1 MLSLIYNYLE
11 KEAHLPMKKKF
22 YITTPIYYPSAKLHI
37 GHAYTT
43 TLCDVFARYKRLR
56 GFECFF
62 LTGADEHGMKIE
74 KNAAAAGKTPQE
86 FVDGIVEG
94 FYKLWDLLQIS
105 NDDFIRTTQ
114 ERHVKVVQDIFS
126 HMLKNDDIYL
136 GKYKG
141 WYCKECEAFWTDT
154 QVGPEHLCP
163 DCGRPVQMAEDEAYF
178 FKTSKYVDR
187 LMKFFDENPK
197 FLLPESRKNEMI
209 NTFIKP
215 GLDDLCVSRTSF
227 SWGIPI
233 RENPKHVIYV
243 WLDALTNYITA
254 LGYDSDHP
262 ENFDK
267 FWQDP
272 DSETIHIIGADI
284 TRFHA
289 IYWPMFLMSLGL
301 RLPDREFVHGL
312 LMMRDSKMSKS
323 KGNVVDPYPLV
334 ERYGVDAVR
343 YYLTREVNFG
353 SDGSFTPEQF
363 VERINTDLANALGN
377 LLNRTVSMINKYF
390 DGVIPEYKGRINDVD
405 GNLEDLTKLTI
416 ESYER
421 LMDDL
426 KITEAI
432 VQVNEL
438 VNRANK
444 YIDETEPWALAKDP
458 EKKANLESVMVH
470 LANAIYVAG
479 MLMKPVLVNASDKLF
494 EQLGVSEDL
503 LNYDNIY
510 EYGVVSNLKVE
521 KKDQLFPR
529 LDATVEVPFIQDIMT
544 GCK

>member
-1 MLSLIYNYLE
+1 
-11 KEAHLPMKKKF
+11 MKKRF

-37 GHAYTT
+37 GHAYCT
-43 TLCDVFARYKRLR
+43 TLTDVFARYKRLR
-56 GFECFF
+56 GFECYF

-86 FVDGIVEG
+86 FVDNIVEG
-94 FYKLWDLLQIS
+94 FYKLWDLLKIS

-114 ERHVKVVQDIFS
+114 ERHTKVVQDIFS
-126 HMLKNDDIYL
+126 KMLANDDIYL

-154 QVGPEHLCP
+154 QAGPDHLCP
-163 DCGRPVQMAEDEAYF
+163 DCGRPVQMAEEEAYF
-178 FKTSKYVDR
+178 FKTSKYVDS

-197 FLLPESRKNEMI
+197 FLVPESRKNEMI

-262 ENFDK
+262 ELFNK

-272 DSETIHIIGADI
+272 ESETIHILGADI

-289 IYWPMFLMSLGL
+289 IYWPMFLESLGL
-301 RLPDREFVHGL
+301 RKPDREFVHGL
-312 LMMRDSKMSKS
+312 LMMKDSKMSKS

-343 YYLTREVNFG
+343 YYLTREINFG
-353 SDGSFTPEQF
+353 SDGSFAPELF
-363 VERINTDLANALGN
+363 VERINQDLANALGN

-390 DGVIPEYKGRINDVD
+390 DGVVPEYKGRINEVD

-426 KITEAI
+426 KITDAI
-432 VQVNEL
+432 AQVNEL

-458 EKKANLESVMVH
+458 EKRSNLESVMTH
-470 LANAIYVAG
+470 LANSLYVAG
-479 MLMKPVLVNASDKLF
+479 MLMKPVLVTASDKLF
-494 EQLGVSEDL
+494 DQLGVSGDL
-503 LNYDNIY
+503 LNYDKIKQ
-510 EYGVVSNLKVE
+510 YGIVSGLKVE

-529 LDATVEVPFIQDIMT
+529 LDAAVEVEYIQGLMANN
-544 GCK
+544 K

>member
-1 MLSLIYNYLE
+1 
-11 KEAHLPMKKKF
+11 MKKRF

-37 GHAYTT
+37 GHAYCT
-43 TLCDVFARYKRLR
+43 TLTDVFARYKRLR
-56 GFECFF
+56 GFECYF

-86 FVDGIVEG
+86 FVDEIVEG
-94 FYKLWDLLQIS
+94 FYKLWDLLKIS

-114 ERHVKVVQDIFS
+114 ERHTKVVQDIFS
-126 HMLKNDDIYL
+126 KMLANDDIYL

-154 QVGPEHLCP
+154 QAGPDHLCP
-163 DCGRPVQMAEDEAYF
+163 DCGRPVQMAEEEAYF
-178 FKTSKYVDR
+178 FKTSKYVDS

-197 FLLPESRKNEMI
+197 FLVPESRKNEMI

-262 ENFDK
+262 ELFNK

-272 DSETIHIIGADI
+272 ESETIHILGADI

-289 IYWPMFLMSLGL
+289 IYWPMFLESLGL
-301 RLPDREFVHGL
+301 RKPDREFVHGL
-312 LMMRDSKMSKS
+312 LMMKDSKMSKS

-343 YYLTREVNFG
+343 YYLIREINFG
-353 SDGSFTPEQF
+353 SDGSFAPELF
-363 VERINTDLANALGN
+363 VERINQDLANALGN

-390 DGVIPEYKGRINDVD
+390 DGVVPEYKGRINEVD

-426 KITEAI
+426 KITDAI
-432 VQVNEL
+432 AQVNEL

-458 EKKANLESVMVH
+458 EKRANLESVMTH
-470 LANAIYVAG
+470 LANSLYVAG
-479 MLMKPVLVNASDKLF
+479 MLMKPVLVTASDKLF
-494 EQLGVSEDL
+494 DQLGVSGDL
-503 LNYDNIY
+503 LNYDKIKQ
-510 EYGVVSNLKVE
+510 YGIVSGLKVE

-529 LDATVEVPFIQDIMT
+529 LDAAVEVEYIQGLMANN
-544 GCK
+544 K

>member
-1 MLSLIYNYLE
+1 
-11 KEAHLPMKKKF
+11 MKKRF

-37 GHAYTT
+37 GHAYCT
-43 TLCDVFARYKRLR
+43 TLTDVFARYKHLR
-56 GFECFF
+56 GFECYF

-86 FVDGIVEG
+86 FVDEIVEG
-94 FYKLWDLLQIS
+94 FYKLWDLLKIS

-114 ERHVKVVQDIFS
+114 ERHTKVVQDIFS
-126 HMLKNDDIYL
+126 KMLANDDIYL

-154 QVGPEHLCP
+154 QAGPDHLCP
-163 DCGRPVQMAEDEAYF
+163 DCGRPVQMAEEEAYF
-178 FKTSKYVDR
+178 FKTSKYVDS

-197 FLLPESRKNEMI
+197 FLVPESRKNEMI

-262 ENFDK
+262 ELFNK

-272 DSETIHIIGADI
+272 ESETIHILGADI

-289 IYWPMFLMSLGL
+289 IYWPMFLESLGL
-301 RLPDREFVHGL
+301 RKPDREFVHGL
-312 LMMRDSKMSKS
+312 LMMKDSKMSKS

-343 YYLTREVNFG
+343 YYLTREINFG
-353 SDGSFTPEQF
+353 SDGSFAPELF
-363 VERINTDLANALGN
+363 VERINQDLANALGN

-390 DGVIPEYKGRINDVD
+390 DGVVPEYKGRINEVD

-426 KITEAI
+426 KITDAI
-432 VQVNEL
+432 AQVNEL

-458 EKKANLESVMVH
+458 EKRSNLESVMTH
-470 LANAIYVAG
+470 LANSLYVAG
-479 MLMKPVLVNASDKLF
+479 MLMKPVLVTASDKLF
-494 EQLGVSEDL
+494 DQLGVSGDL
-503 LNYDNIY
+503 LNYDKIKQ
-510 EYGVVSNLKVE
+510 YGIVSGLKVE

-529 LDATVEVPFIQDIMT
+529 LNAAVEVEYIQGLMANN
-544 GCK
+544 K

>member
-1 MLSLIYNYLE
+1 
-11 KEAHLPMKKKF
+11 MKNRF

-37 GHAYTT
+37 GHAYCT
-43 TLCDVFARYKRLR
+43 TLTDVFARYKRLR
-56 GFECFF
+56 GFECYF

-86 FVDGIVEG
+86 FVDDIVEG
-94 FYKLWDLLQIS
+94 FYKLWDLLKIS

-114 ERHVKVVQDIFS
+114 ERHTKVVQDIFS
-126 HMLKNDDIYL
+126 KMLANDDIYL

-154 QVGPEHLCP
+154 QAGPDHLCP
-163 DCGRPVQMAEDEAYF
+163 DCGRPVQMAEEEAYF
-178 FKTSKYVDR
+178 FKTSKYVDS

-197 FLLPESRKNEMI
+197 FLVPESRKNEMI

-262 ENFDK
+262 ELFDK

-272 DSETIHIIGADI
+272 ESETIHILGADI

-289 IYWPMFLMSLGL
+289 IYWPMFLESLGL
-301 RLPDREFVHGL
+301 RKPDREFVHGL
-312 LMMRDSKMSKS
+312 LMMKDSKMSKS

-343 YYLTREVNFG
+343 YYLTREINFG
-353 SDGSFTPEQF
+353 SDGSFAPELF
-363 VERINTDLANALGN
+363 VERINQDLANALGN

-390 DGVIPEYKGRINDVD
+390 DGVVPEYKGRINEVD

-426 KITEAI
+426 KITDAI
-432 VQVNEL
+432 AQVNEL

-458 EKKANLESVMVH
+458 EKRSNLESVMTH
-470 LANAIYVAG
+470 LANSLYVAG
-479 MLMKPVLVNASDKLF
+479 MLMKPVLVTASDKLF
-494 EQLGVSEDL
+494 DQLGVSGDL
-503 LNYDNIY
+503 LNYDKIKQ
-510 EYGVVSNLKVE
+510 YGIVSGLKVE

-529 LDATVEVPFIQDIMT
+529 LDAATEVEYIQGLMANN
-544 GCK
+544 K

>member
-1 MLSLIYNYLE
+1 
-11 KEAHLPMKKKF
+11 MKKRF

-37 GHAYTT
+37 GHAYCT
-43 TLCDVFARYKRLR
+43 TLTDVFARYKRLR
-56 GFECFF
+56 GFECYF

-86 FVDGIVEG
+86 FVDNIVEG
-94 FYKLWDLLQIS
+94 FYKLWDLLKIS

-114 ERHVKVVQDIFS
+114 ERHTKVVQDIFS
-126 HMLKNDDIYL
+126 KMLANDDIYL

-154 QVGPEHLCP
+154 QAGPDHLCP
-163 DCGRPVQMAEDEAYF
+163 DCGRPVQMAEEEAYF
-178 FKTSKYVDR
+178 FKTSKYVDS

-197 FLLPESRKNEMI
+197 FLVPESRKNEMI

-262 ENFDK
+262 ELFNK

-272 DSETIHIIGADI
+272 ESETIHILGADI

-289 IYWPMFLMSLGL
+289 IYWPMFLESLGL
-301 RLPDREFVHGL
+301 RKPDREFVHGL
-312 LMMRDSKMSKS
+312 LMMKDSKMSKS

-343 YYLTREVNFG
+343 YYLTREINFG
-353 SDGSFTPEQF
+353 SDGSFAPELF
-363 VERINTDLANALGN
+363 VERINQDLANALGN

-390 DGVIPEYKGRINDVD
+390 DGVVPEYKGRINEVD

-426 KITEAI
+426 KITDAI
-432 VQVNEL
+432 AQVNEL

-458 EKKANLESVMVH
+458 EKKSNLESVMTH
-470 LANAIYVAG
+470 LANSLYVAG
-479 MLMKPVLVNASDKLF
+479 MLMKPVLVTASDKLF
-494 EQLGVSEDL
+494 DQLGVSGDL
-503 LNYDNIY
+503 LNYDKIKQ
-510 EYGVVSNLKVE
+510 YGIVSGLKVE

-529 LDATVEVPFIQDIMT
+529 LDAAVEVEYIQGLMANN
-544 GCK
+544 K